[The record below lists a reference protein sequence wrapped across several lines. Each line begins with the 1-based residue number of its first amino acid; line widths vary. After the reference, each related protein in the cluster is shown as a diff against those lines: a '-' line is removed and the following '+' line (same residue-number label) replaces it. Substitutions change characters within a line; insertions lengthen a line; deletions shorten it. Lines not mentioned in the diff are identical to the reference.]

1 MRFLQKIKL
10 LVAHCATGGG
20 GGGGGGGKCSTLI
33 RRRRRRR
40 KKPHEFSKFRR
51 MLHGADRMVGADERR
66 NSEELKQRL
75 VDLFFESEG
84 GGGGDEGGCGG
95 GAERTRAEEGMARG
109 GRRGWR
115 FGSSVGLRCRLLRR
129 AWRPVLVAI
138 PEND

>member
-20 GGGGGGGKCSTLI
+20 VGGKCSTLI

-51 MLHGADRMVGADERR
+51 MLHGGDRTVGADERR

-75 VDLFFESEG
+75 VDLFFESEE
-84 GGGGDEGGCGG
+84 GGDEGGCGG